1 MGGKLR
7 RSGFGCRLGQ
17 EEPEASMV
25 HCPGRHPE
33 RLVVHMPNHT
43 STVPTVLGT
52 VRQSMTRPE
61 L

>member
-7 RSGFGCRLGQ
+7 RSCFGCRLGQ
-17 EEPEASMV
+17 EEPEASTV

-43 STVPTVLGT
+43 STVP
-52 VRQSMTRPE
+52 RYRKAINDPP
-61 L
+61 